1 MNFENKRQPIASPWR
16 FTHRLLLHFLVSAL
30 IVICALGVGVLGY
43 HFIAKFT
50 WVDALLDA
58 SMILAG
64 MGPVGTLTSDSSKV
78 FASAYAL
85 FSGLVLI
92 SVTAILF
99 APVVHRVLH
108 AFHIDDND
116 DEAKPDP

>member
-1 MNFENKRQPIASPWR
+1 MNFESKGQPIASPWR
-16 FTHRLLLHFLVSAL
+16 FTHRLLLHLLVSAL
-30 IVICALGVGVLGY
+30 IVIFALAVGVLGY
-43 HFIAKFT
+43 HFVAKFS

-64 MGPVGTLTSDSSKV
+64 MGPVGKLTSDASKV

-85 FSGLVLI
+85 FSGLVFI
-92 SVTAILF
+92 GVTAILI

-108 AFHIDDND
+108 AFHMDD
-116 DEAKPDP
+116 DEAKPDV